1 MSPWIAHFLC
11 SEEGRTYSCKAP
23 RHWGHVPGHPSPPSR
38 KSSLTTAQGES
49 HRQILALSD
58 ALLKLQQTMLNSN
71 EIGTAFMRYCYA
83 TASLVPSHEGNGWG
97 GIRTPGA
104 FRHTRFPGV
113 HNQPLCHPSKQDC
126 PTGGRIDREVQRPMI
141 CISVVAVKEKKS

>member
-1 MSPWIAHFLC
+1 MPSSPASNNWLFYPEPILVWRSCSCLCCVPIFPFVRPIAIAPDEPLDSPFLC

-58 ALLKLQQTMLNSN
+58 ARCTLLRNHRFI
-71 EIGTAFMRYCYA
+71 EGVGTALRETWMAAERP
-83 TASLVPSHEGNGWG
+83 VPVRVRPSANL
-97 GIRTPGA
+97 
-104 FRHTRFPGV
+104 FRR
-113 HNQPLCHPSKQDC
+113 
-126 PTGGRIDREVQRPMI
+126 
-141 CISVVAVKEKKS
+141 A